1 MKTDKEYALEIGNK
15 VEQLIND
22 VPIKKQPPYF
32 RQAVLEELIKLLEAS
47 V

>member
-1 MKTDKEYALEIGNK
+1 MKTDKEYALDIGNK

-22 VPIKKQPPYF
+22 VSIENKPVHF
-32 RQAVLEELIKLLEAS
+32 RQAILEELIKLLQDA